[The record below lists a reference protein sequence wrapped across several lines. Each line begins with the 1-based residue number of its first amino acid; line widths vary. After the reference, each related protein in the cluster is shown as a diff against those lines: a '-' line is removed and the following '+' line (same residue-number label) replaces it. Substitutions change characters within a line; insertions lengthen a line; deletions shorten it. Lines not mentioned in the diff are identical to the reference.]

1 MLRNAQPA
9 SGRLMNSYQVI
20 QYAMTVQ
27 PKKFRYGARSPV
39 MSQAGAA
46 PGPMP
51 RRGPPQA
58 TSGQTHS
65 RFINVRQRRRY
76 KERKKKPKP
85 VKNQENQGKQQSCLN
100 ILQANVCCLSKKKT
114 ELAHLLSK
122 KNIHVALIQE
132 SQHHYEDPQISNY
145 THTTCD
151 HAKDSCR
158 GIVTYIR
165 NDITGVVENLDTDT
179 PCEQQKVTIWF
190 SGSKYTIFNV
200 YNPPWNTL
208 SFNSISQ
215 SNLQKTIVAGD
226 FNGHSPEWGYED
238 LNKSGKVIEE
248 LCESSN
254 LTVLQD
260 ENSPPTLLFKVNK
273 QSYRPDLT
281 MISSDLL
288 NRHTIDVLG
297 MVGNSDH
304 RPILLSILSRKKKK
318 YKQRT
323 RWNFKKANWDLYREE
338 SNQRLQSVLTSDHA
352 SVDDLCDA
360 VTKSILEAATKS
372 IPRGCRRHYKPF
384 WSEDLQEAVNRRE
397 TARKNLEK
405 DQCDA
410 NKVAYNRECA
420 KVKLAVKQAKKA
432 AWAKT
437 TGELNMAQDGTKA
450 WSLLNNLSGD
460 NRRQNPKPMIIDNET
475 IVEDQKRAE
484 KFNKHFASISKASR
498 LSEQDKAKL
507 SDLKSKEK
515 APSANQETFEEQF
528 TMAELNRAM
537 KKLKKR
543 KSAGQDKLHNEMLQ
557 NLGDIGRRAILCLI
571 NMSWCEGN
579 IAKAWRNA
587 VISPILKKGKP
598 PDDLGSYRP
607 ISITSCLGKL
617 MERMI
622 NHRLYWWLE
631 TSKLLYNKQ
640 AGFRSGFRTEDQL
653 FRLSQRIV
661 DGFQN
666 KHHTTAVFVDL
677 KQAYDRVWR
686 KGLLLKMVNAGVHG
700 KMYHWLKNFLTNRT
714 IQTRVNNGLSSK
726 EPLEEGLPQG
736 SPLSCTLFLLFIN
749 DLTDILKIENAL
761 YADDLVMWHT
771 SKFSNLNRRRIN
783 QDLVQLGNYCNEW
796 KLTINTSK
804 TVYSIFSLSPDV
816 SKETPL
822 IEIQGQRI
830 QKEENP
836 TYLGVTLDPKL
847 TLSEHMKKLK
857 KKAKGRL
864 KLVKKLASTSWGAD
878 KTTLRQLY
886 LGYVRSTMDYS
897 LALQSLSSPTTQETL
912 DRIQNNA
919 LRFISGAMKSTPTAA
934 CEVHT
939 NVEPLNIRR
948 EAAVV
953 EMVERT
959 KRQDEKHPNRKIA
972 DNYKAKDRIKK
983 KSIMSVAKKLEGK
996 YSLPEERQPILL
1008 FDINT
1013 NPSRNLQL
1021 PTIKQQLIEEVKK
1034 KDDTVFLMSI
1044 ALETIDTYP
1053 KEWIHIYTD
1062 GSASQGTTN
1071 AGYGSLVQFPD
1082 GSSSDLYNS
1091 CGKFSSNYEAEA
1103 IAISRSVNF
1112 VAALFENNSTPQTDL
1127 VIFSDAKSVLQAID
1141 NANESDLVI
1150 RNLTQDIS
1158 NIITAHNVKVTLQW
1172 IPGHSNIPGNEKA
1185 DLLAKQ
1191 GAHCDQHD
1199 SSASIDTAKQIIRQR
1214 KKEIWMKDWEECKK
1228 GRSIYAFMTAPDKND
1243 NINKLT
1249 RQEQVSIFRLRS
1261 RHIQL
1266 NGHLKR
1272 INVKTDSSCP
1282 LCACTEESVAHHL
1295 FECQGLSDLRAEL
1308 LPGKP
1313 NFKNTLYGKE
1323 EQLANTH
1330 IFHVMAMHRRAL
1342 VQ

>member
-1 MLRNAQPA
+1 
-9 SGRLMNSYQVI
+9 
-20 QYAMTVQ
+20 
-27 PKKFRYGARSPV
+27 

-58 TSGQTHS
+58 TSGQPQS
-65 RFINVRQRRRY
+65 RLINVRQRRRY
-76 KERKKKPKP
+76 KKRKKKPKP
-85 VKNQENQGKQQSCLN
+85 EQSKSQEKQQSCLN
-100 ILQANVCCLSKKKT
+100 ILQANVDSLKEKKT
-114 ELAHLLSK
+114 ELAHLLSER
-122 KNIHVALIQE
+122 NIHVALIQE
-132 SQHHYEDPQISNY
+132 SRHYEEPQISNY
-145 THTTCD
+145 THTTCG

-158 GIVTYIR
+158 GILTYIR
-165 NDITGVVENLDTDT
+165 NDITGVVENLDTDNPT
-179 PCEQQKVTIWF
+179 DQQKITIWF
-190 SGSKYTIFNV
+190 LGSKYTIFNV
-200 YNPPWNTL
+200 YNPPWNEV
-208 SFNSISQ
+208 SFNSITET
-215 SNLQKTIVAGD
+215 NLQKTIVAGD

-238 LNKSGKVIEE
+238 LDDSGKVIEE

-260 ENSPPTLLFKVNK
+260 EKSPPTLLFKVNK
-273 QSYRPDLT
+273 KGYRPDLT

-288 NRHTIDVLG
+288 NRYKIEVLG
-297 MVGNSDH
+297 MLGNSDH
-304 RPILLSILSRKKKK
+304 RPILTSILHKKKKK
-318 YKQRT
+318 YKQKT
-323 RWNFKKANWDLYREE
+323 KWNFKKANWDQYKEE
-338 SNQRLQSVLTSDHA
+338 SNQKLQSVLTSDYA
-352 SVDDLCDA
+352 SVDDLCDEI
-360 VTKSILEAATKS
+360 TKSILEAATKS
-372 IPRGCRRHYKPF
+372 IPRGHRKHYKPF
-384 WSEDLQEAVNRRE
+384 WSEELQEAVDRRE
-397 TARKNLEK
+397 AARKNLEN
-405 DQCDA
+405 DQCDE
-410 NKVAYNRECA
+410 NKIAYNRECA
-420 KVKLAVKQAKKA
+420 KVKLAVNQAKKA
-432 AWAKT
+432 TWAKT

-460 NRRQNPKPMIIDNET
+460 NRRQNPKPMIIENET

-498 LSEQDKAKL
+498 LSDQDKAKI

-515 APSANQETFEEQF
+515 APSVNQDTFEEQF
-528 TMAELNRAM
+528 TMVELSRAM

-543 KSAGQDKLHNEMLQ
+543 KAAGQDKLHNEMLQ
-557 NLGDIGRRAILCLI
+557 NLGDTGKRAILCLI

-579 IAKAWRNA
+579 LPKAWRNA
-587 VISPILKKGKP
+587 VISPILKKDKP

-631 TSKLLYNKQ
+631 TSKLLSNNQ

-700 KMYHWLKNFLTNRT
+700 KMYCWLKNFLTNRT
-714 IQTRVNNGLSSK
+714 IQTRVNDGLSSK

-749 DLTDILKIENAL
+749 DLTDILKVENAL
-761 YADDLVMWHT
+761 YADDLVMWYT

-783 QDLVQLGNYCNEW
+783 QDLVQLGNYCSEW

-816 SKETPL
+816 SKETPI
-822 IEIQGQRI
+822 IEIQGKRI

-847 TLSEHMKKLK
+847 TLNEQTKKLK

-897 LALQSLSSPTTQETL
+897 LALQSLSSPSTQETL
-912 DRIQNNA
+912 DKVQNNA
-919 LRFISGAMKSTPTAA
+919 LRFISGAMKSTPITAL
-934 CEVHT
+934 EVHT
-939 NVEPLNIRR
+939 NVEPLHIRR

-953 EMVERT
+953 ETVERI
-959 KRQDEKHPNRKIA
+959 KRQEEKHPNKKIA
-972 DNYKAKDRIKK
+972 DNYKAKERIKK
-983 KSIMSVAKKLEGK
+983 KSIMSVANKLQGK
-996 YSLPEERQPILL
+996 YSLPEERQPIQL
-1008 FDINT
+1008 FDINN
-1013 NPSRNLQL
+1013 NPSRIFQL
-1021 PTIKQQLIEEVKK
+1021 PTIKQQLVENVKK
-1034 KDDTVFLMSI
+1034 KDETAFLRSI

-1071 AGYGSLVQFPD
+1071 AGYGSLVLFPD
-1082 GSSSDLYNS
+1082 GSTSNLYNS

-1103 IAISRSVNF
+1103 TAINESINY

-1127 VIFSDAKSVLQAID
+1127 VIFSDAKSVLQAIE
-1141 NANESDLVI
+1141 NANEKDLVI
-1150 RNLTQDIS
+1150 RNVSQNIS
-1158 NIITAHNVKVTLQW
+1158 NIITAYNINVTLQW

-1191 GAHCDQHD
+1191 GAQCEQQDM
-1199 SSASIDTAKQIIRQR
+1199 SASMDSAKQIIRQR

-1228 GRSIYAFMTAPDKND
+1228 GRSLYAFMPAPDKKD
-1243 NINKLT
+1243 NLNKLS
-1249 RQEQVSIFRLRS
+1249 RHEQVSIFRLRS

-1272 INVKTDSSCP
+1272 IKVKTDSSCP

-1295 FECQGLSDLRAEL
+1295 FECQGLDDLRAEL
-1308 LPGKP
+1308 LPSKP
-1313 NFKNTLYGKE
+1313 NFKNTLYGTE
-1323 EQLANTH
+1323 EQLKNTH
-1330 IFHVMAMHRRAL
+1330 TFHVMAMRRRASA
-1342 VQ
+1342 Q